1 MASVTT
7 RSYSAALHCSI
18 LLTALISNAG
28 CPKGKRPQSGGGKR
42 AGAVVSWT
50 SCGGMRPA
58 YAISD
63 HTRPNSVCTVPDYKP
78 EKSPLSTAWNGTAGL
93 MFEHILRSAP
103 TPKKERRHGPR
114 KTRRREPAGC
124 IYSAVLQ
131 ANFQRRERASA
142 RSSETETF
150 RDERKADRWFKHQR
164 GHAQPVSTE
173 ADHHVSPYI

>member
-1 MASVTT
+1 MAGGASWG
-7 RSYSAALHCSI
+7 RRFLGRQAAE
-18 LLTALISNAG
+18 
-28 CPKGKRPQSGGGKR
+28 
-42 AGAVVSWT
+42 
-50 SCGGMRPA
+50 MRPE

-142 RSSETETF
+142 RSSGKLKPFETNAKQT
-150 RDERKADRWFKHQR
+150 DGSNINA
-164 GHAQPVSTE
+164 GTLNPYQPKRIITSVHISDWLNE
-173 ADHHVSPYI
+173 PGKR